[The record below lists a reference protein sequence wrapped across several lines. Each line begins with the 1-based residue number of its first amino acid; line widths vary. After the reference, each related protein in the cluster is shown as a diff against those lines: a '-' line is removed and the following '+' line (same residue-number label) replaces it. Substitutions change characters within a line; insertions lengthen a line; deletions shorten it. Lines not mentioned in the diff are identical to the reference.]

1 MTEEST
7 KRSTEIYIGT
17 DSNLQNYLTSHSKT
31 FYVMTTE
38 IIGICLLAFLSIAFF
53 ILKYIE
59 KLFINIC
66 EEDTPFTI
74 ENIRK

>member
-66 EEDTPFTI
+66 EEDMPFTI
-74 ENIRK
+74 EDIRK